1 MLISGGG
8 ATPGVRESSPEDV
21 VAIHR
26 TPSIFVQLLLDN
38 LRHPST
44 VTHSDLATP
53 MAAAELATNAITAT
67 EPEPVSA
74 GDPASR
80 SLFTLSILSPLD
92 ALRERLSHAKR
103 RKDEAESRVRLLQA
117 KRKSLRSLGRWKLFV
132 YTHNQI
138 AFGACFL
145 TYNFYLPKVF
155 FYRVHFV
162 YRFLQIYRFCVQIF
176 SSYKYSRS

>member
-1 MLISGGG
+1 MEVGIIISRVTSLHSLLCALYFIPVFRLVHARMLISGGG

-26 TPSIFVQLLLDN
+26 TPSIFMQLLLDN
-38 LRHPST
+38 LRRPST
-44 VTHSDLATP
+44 VTHSELVTP

-117 KRKSLRSLGRWKLFV
+117 KRKSLRSLG
-132 YTHNQI
+132 
-138 AFGACFL
+138 
-145 TYNFYLPKVF
+145 
-155 FYRVHFV
+155 
-162 YRFLQIYRFCVQIF
+162 
-176 SSYKYSRS
+176 